1 VIHRTNQ
8 TSLEEVVKLFKH
20 RNRTTNLHR
29 VTKTQAEQNRT
40 QKQNFRSPEKRTIS
54 TVYQLVLPK
63 FSSEL
68 IQRTR
73 TDRTEPKIRFC
84 SVLVLS
90 VPYPVLFWFSQFLTL
105 FCSGSLS
112 SLPCSVFGS
121 LKFQIIRTGS
131 EPVQT
136 ELNRPTLAIPVPPA
150 GGWWVGGG
158 SAHSNSARPDVN
170 KQRQALLINVV
181 SIHHHCPSSFVM
193 TTGKVFF
200 ISSLFYCY

>member
-73 TDRTEPKIRFC
+73 TDRTEPKIWFC

-90 VPYPVLFWFSQFLTL
+90 VL
-105 FCSGSLS
+105 
-112 SLPCSVFGS
+112 CSVRFS
-121 LKFQIIRTGS
+121 VLRFLR
-131 EPVQT
+131 
-136 ELNRPTLAIPVPPA
+136 
-150 GGWWVGGG
+150 
-158 SAHSNSARPDVN
+158 
-170 KQRQALLINVV
+170 
-181 SIHHHCPSSFVM
+181 
-193 TTGKVFF
+193 
-200 ISSLFYCY
+200 